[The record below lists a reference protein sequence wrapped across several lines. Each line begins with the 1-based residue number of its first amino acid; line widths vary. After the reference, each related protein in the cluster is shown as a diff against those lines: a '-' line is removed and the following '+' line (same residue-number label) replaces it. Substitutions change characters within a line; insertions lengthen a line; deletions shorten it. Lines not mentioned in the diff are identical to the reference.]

1 VISSTK
7 TKNINNRC
15 HQLTNFLIT
24 ARAGM
29 GNIVTKAAFLPP
41 SRDLLSLGQYENWFI
56 WLTSEYGHVFPVYH
70 FVHSQQAK
78 TILFSHGNAE
88 DVPAIIPLMENL
100 GSILEV
106 NVVAYEYSGYSF
118 SRRSS
123 TDHRLPS
130 PRESYCYANALATYD
145 YLTKDKGIN
154 PNDIIVMGR
163 SLGSGPA
170 TELAIRR
177 PVGGLILQCPLLSA
191 VRVVMKTLVTLPMD
205 IFANIDKI
213 HKVQCPVLIIH
224 GTADR
229 VINVEHGKKLFE
241 LVKHPNK
248 LSLWIEGADH
258 NDIELNYLEPYIRKL
273 QEFLQMVNTRNQ
285 NLSNENN
292 TNVDKT

>member
-1 VISSTK
+1 
-7 TKNINNRC
+7 
-15 HQLTNFLIT
+15 
-24 ARAGM
+24 
-29 GNIVTKAAFLPP
+29 
-41 SRDLLSLGQYENWFI
+41 
-56 WLTSEYGHVFPVYH
+56 
-70 FVHSQQAK
+70 
-78 TILFSHGNAE
+78 
-88 DVPAIIPLMENL
+88 
-100 GSILEV
+100 
-106 NVVAYEYSGYSF
+106 
-118 SRRSS
+118 
-123 TDHRLPS
+123 
-130 PRESYCYANALATYD
+130 
-145 YLTKDKGIN
+145 LTKDKGIN